1 MNKLKPIMTKVN
13 NIKREDIEKIINNII
28 LDIESRKGIGNE
40 WIQIDPEIQEE
51 IKNEWRIIVEQI
63 LNEK

>member
-28 LDIESRKGIGNE
+28 LDIESRKGIVNE